1 MKIRTTVVLPLLA
14 FLALAACQTQYEM
27 LLSSNDVDAKYQAAM
42 DYFNNKKYLK
52 AAQLFESMAVLTNG
66 TARDDTVQY
75 YWGLSNYRYKDY
87 YTAESNFARFIENFP
102 RSPFTADARFLRL
115 DCMYRATYRYELD
128 QAPTRVCLSAIE
140 EYEREYPNDA
150 AHLEAC
156 AAMKKDLNERLDR
169 KAFESARLYYKME
182 DYLAARVA
190 LRNVLKDNSENVYR
204 EDILYYTAMASYH
217 YARLSVAAR
226 QKDRYL
232 TFVDDYLNFVG
243 EYPESA
249 YRREM
254 DAMYRRAQR
263 ALGRYQ
269 GTDEELQMKERDF
282 ERDRKKNETQR

>member
-1 MKIRTTVVLPLLA
+1 MKIRTLVILVAGLTVLS
-14 FLALAACQTQYEM
+14 ACKSQFES
-27 LLSSNDVDAKYQAAM
+27 LLSSNDVDAKYKAAM
-42 DYFNNKKYLK
+42 ELFNKKKYLK
-52 AAQLFESMAVLTNG
+52 ASQLFESMAVLTNG

-102 RSPFTADARFLRL
+102 QSPFTADARFLRL
-115 DCMYRATYRYELD
+115 DCLYRATYRYELD
-128 QAPTRVCLSAIE
+128 QAPTRTCLAQID
-140 EYEREYPNDA
+140 EYEREYPNDK

-156 AAMKKDLNERLDR
+156 ELMRKDLNERLDR
-169 KAFESARLYYKME
+169 KAFEAARLYYKME

-190 LRNVLKDNSENVYR
+190 LRNVLKDNSDNVYR

-217 YARLSVAAR
+217 YARLSVTAK

-232 TFVDDYLNFVG
+232 TFVDDY
-243 EYPESA
+243 PSSA

-263 ALGRYQ
+263 ALGRYE
-269 GTDEELQMKERDF
+269 GTDEELEMKARDF
-282 ERDRKKNETQR
+282 ERDRKKNETQRGNAS

>member
-1 MKIRTTVVLPLLA
+1 MKIRPIVPLLA
-14 FLALAACQTQYEM
+14 ALVATFACQTQYEA
-27 LLSSNDVDAKYQAAM
+27 LLNSNDVDAKYQAAM
-42 DYFNNKKYLK
+42 ELFNNKKYQK

-87 YTAESNFARFIENFP
+87 YTAESNFARFIETFP
-102 RSPFTADARFLRL
+102 GSPFAGDARFLRL

-128 QAPTRVCLSAIE
+128 QTPTRACLAAIG
-140 EYEREYPNDA
+140 EYEREYPDDK

-156 AAMKKDLNERLDR
+156 ELMKKDLHERLDR

-190 LRNVLKDNSENVYR
+190 LKNVLKDNSENIYR
-204 EDILYYTAMASYH
+204 EDILYHTAMASYH
-217 YARLSVAAR
+217 YARLSVSAK

-263 ALGRYQ
+263 ALGRYE
-269 GTDEELQMKERDF
+269 GTDEELEMRARDF
-282 ERDRKKNETQR
+282 ERDRKKNETRR